1 MLKTTS
7 MIVILSL
14 LLPAIGY
21 ARGYHMGR
29 MPSYRSH
36 SSTHWVRPYIT
47 KRGSYHTPHLSANPR
62 SGLSCRNNICRAK
75 AW

>member
-14 LLPAIGY
+14 LLPVIAY

-36 SSTHWVRPYIT
+36 SGIHWVRPYVT
-47 KRGSYHTPHLSANPR
+47 RKGSYHRSHLSANPR
-62 SGLSCRNNICRAK
+62 SGLHCHNNVCR
-75 AW
+75 

>member
-21 ARGYHMGR
+21 TRGYHMGR
-29 MPSYRSH
+29 MPSYRSYSGIH
-36 SSTHWVRPYIT
+36 SVRPYIT
-47 KRGSYHTPHLSANPR
+47 RKGSYHTPHLSANPR
-62 SGLSCRNNICRAK
+62 SGLRCRNNICL
-75 AW
+75 

>member
-1 MLKTTS
+1 MLKTIS

-36 SSTHWVRPYIT
+36 GGIHWVRPYVT
-47 KRGSYHTPHLSANPR
+47 RKGSYHTPHLSANPR
-62 SGLSCRNNICRAK
+62 SGLHCRNNICGVK
-75 AW
+75 TW